1 MGARAISGRI
11 AAVENGPELR
21 AWLERLVEAKVKAA
35 LEAEREARFRETFA
49 LISVRPADPL
59 AETLARLLDQR
70 LVDVDIVTFGDG
82 EKKPVV
88 RENLSGK
95 NVFVIAT
102 VGMSEDP
109 DVSFA
114 NTCRLVSALR
124 RTCKAGRITVV
135 APCLWYQAQ
144 DKTHARRE
152 PISVRDVAD
161 DITRRGMDHI
171 MVVEL
176 HSEQI
181 EIAFDSFDH
190 LKVTPLFA
198 DYLSRRCQEY
208 GERVV
213 LISPDDG
220 GVRTRE
226 ELFKNMSA
234 ECTAGLAS
242 VHQLRVRGQVDA
254 KEVLEFVGD
263 VEGKVGVIFDDML
276 RSGTTMF
283 QAAAE
288 AKKRGAKRVVGAVAH
303 FFGVSS
309 RGKTFEEKLVESAL
323 DELIITNTRPDYF
336 ERAIDTPELR
346 AKITLLDISPYLAR
360 AIRNYLTGGTVK
372 DMIQRVP
379 DRRELYQILHAA
391 GAGSR

>member
-1 MGARAISGRI
+1 MTLTPDLQRD
-11 AAVENGPELR
+11 PEFR
-21 AWLERLVEAKVKAA
+21 AWLERIVEAKVKAA
-35 LEAEREARFRETFA
+35 LHGEREAHFRETFA
-49 LISVRPADPL
+49 LISVRRSDPL
-59 AETLARLLDQR
+59 AETIARLLAQR
-70 LVDVDIVTFGDG
+70 LVAVDLVTFGDG
-82 EKKPVV
+82 EKKPVIQ
-88 RENLSGK
+88 ENLSGK

-102 VGMSEDP
+102 VGMDEDP

-198 DYLSRRCQEY
+198 DYLSRRCREH
-208 GERVV
+208 GDRVV

-220 GVRTRE
+220 GVRSRE

-234 ECTAGLAS
+234 ECIGGLAS

-254 KEVLEFVGD
+254 KEVLEFVGH
-263 VEGKVGVIFDDML
+263 VEDRVGIIFDDML
-276 RSGTTMF
+276 RSGLTMF

-303 FFGVSS
+303 FFGFGS
-309 RGKTFEEKLVESAL
+309 RGKTFEEQLAESAL

-336 ERAIDTPELR
+336 AKVLATPELR
-346 AKITLLDISPYLAR
+346 AKITLLDISPYLAG

-379 DRRELYQILHAA
+379 DRRELYRVLHAA
-391 GAGSR
+391 DASAR

>member
-1 MGARAISGRI
+1 MTPSAPKLTDG
-11 AAVENGPELR
+11 EFR
-21 AWLERLVEAKVKAA
+21 AWVEGLVEAKVKAA
-35 LEAEREARFRETFA
+35 LDAEREARFREMFA

-59 AETLARLLDQR
+59 AETIARRLDQR
-70 LVDVDIVTFGDG
+70 LVDVDVVTFGDG
-82 EKKPVV
+82 EKKPVI

-95 NVFVIAT
+95 SVFVIAT
-102 VGMSEDP
+102 VGVGEDP

-198 DYLSRRCQEY
+198 DYLSRRCRAQ
-208 GERVV
+208 GDRVV

-226 ELFKNMSA
+226 ELFRNMSA
-234 ECTAGLAS
+234 DCVAGLAS

-254 KEVLEFVGD
+254 KEVLQFVGD
-263 VEGKVGVIFDDML
+263 VEDRVGVIFDDML

-303 FFGVSS
+303 FFGFGSKD
-309 RGKTFEEKLVESAL
+309 KTFEEKLADSEL

-336 ERAIDTPELR
+336 GKVLGTPTLR
-346 AKITLLDISPYLAR
+346 TKITLLDISPYLAR

-372 DMIQRVP
+372 DMIERVP
-379 DRRELYQILHAA
+379 DRRELYQVLHAA
-391 GAGSR
+391 GAG

>member
-1 MGARAISGRI
+1 M
-11 AAVENGPELR
+11 ENDPELR

-35 LEAEREARFRETFA
+35 LDAEREARFRETFA

-59 AETLARLLDQR
+59 AETIARLLDRR

-82 EKKPVV
+82 EKKPVI

-102 VGMSEDP
+102 VGMGEDP

-198 DYLSRRCQEY
+198 DYLSRRCREH
-208 GERVV
+208 GDRVV

-234 ECTAGLAS
+234 ECIAGLAS

-263 VEGKVGVIFDDML
+263 VEGRVGVIFDDML

-288 AKKRGAKRVVGAVAH
+288 AKKQGAKRVVGAVAH
-303 FFGVSS
+303 FFGFGS
-309 RGKTFEEKLVESAL
+309 RGKTFEEKLVESEL

-336 ERAIDTPELR
+336 ARVLDTPELQ

>member
-1 MGARAISGRI
+1 MVANPHPGDLQ
-11 AAVENGPELR
+11 NDPEFR
-21 AWLERLVEAKVKAA
+21 AWLERLVEAKVQAA
-35 LEAEREARFRETFA
+35 LREERATHFREMFA
-49 LISVRPADPL
+49 LISVRRPDPL
-59 AETLARLLDQR
+59 AETIARLLDQR
-70 LVDVDIVTFGDG
+70 LVDIDRVTFGDG

-88 RENLSGK
+88 LENLSGK
-95 NVFVIAT
+95 NVFVIST
-102 VGMSEDP
+102 IGMGEDP
-109 DVSFA
+109 DVSFG

-124 RTCKAGRITVV
+124 RTCKVGRITVV

-181 EIAFDSFDH
+181 EIAFNSFDH

-198 DYLSRRCQEY
+198 DYLSRRCRED
-208 GERVV
+208 GDRVV
-213 LISPDDG
+213 LVSPDDG
-220 GVRTRE
+220 GVRTRD
-226 ELFKNMSA
+226 ELLKNMNA
-234 ECTAGLAS
+234 ESIAGLAS
-242 VHQLRVRGQVDA
+242 VHQLRMRGLVDS

-263 VEGKVGVIFDDML
+263 VKDRVGVIFDDML

-288 AKKRGAKRVVGAVAH
+288 AKKHGAKRIVGAVAH
-303 FFGVSS
+303 FFGFGSK
-309 RGKTFEEKLVESAL
+309 GKIFEEMLAESAL

-336 ERAIDTPELR
+336 AKVLDTPRLR
-346 AKITLLDISPYLAR
+346 AKITLLDISPYLAQ

-372 DMIQRVP
+372 DMIQRVA
-379 DRRELYQILHAA
+379 DRRELYQIVHAA
-391 GAGSR
+391 GGVR

>member
-1 MGARAISGRI
+1 MTLTADLQRD
-11 AAVENGPELR
+11 PEFR
-21 AWLERLVEAKVKAA
+21 AWLERIIEAKVKAA
-35 LEAEREARFRETFA
+35 LHGEREAHFRETFA
-49 LISVRPADPL
+49 LISVRRSDPL
-59 AETLARLLDQR
+59 AETIARVLDQR
-70 LVDVDIVTFGDG
+70 LVAVDLVTFGDG
-82 EKKPVV
+82 EKKPVIQ
-88 RENLSGK
+88 ENLSGK

-102 VGMSEDP
+102 VGMDEDP

-198 DYLSRRCQEY
+198 DYLSRRCREH
-208 GERVV
+208 GDRVV

-220 GVRTRE
+220 GVRSRE

-234 ECTAGLAS
+234 ECIGGLAS

-254 KEVLEFVGD
+254 KEVLEFVGH
-263 VEGKVGVIFDDML
+263 VEDRVGVIFDDML
-276 RSGTTMF
+276 RSGMTMF

-303 FFGVSS
+303 FFGFGT
-309 RGKTFEEKLVESAL
+309 RGKTFEEKLAESAL

-336 ERAIDTPELR
+336 AKVLATPELR
-346 AKITLLDISPYLAR
+346 AKITLLDISPYLAG

-372 DMIQRVP
+372 DMILRVP
-379 DRRELYQILHAA
+379 DRRELYRVLHAA
-391 GAGSR
+391 DAGAR

>member
-1 MGARAISGRI
+1 MTHTGDLQNDPAF
-11 AAVENGPELR
+11 R
-21 AWLERLVEAKVKAA
+21 AWLERFVEAKVQAA
-35 LEAEREARFRETFA
+35 LHDEREAHFREMFA
-49 LISVRPADPL
+49 LISVRRPDPL
-59 AETLARLLDQR
+59 AETIARLLDQR
-70 LVDVDIVTFGDG
+70 LVDVDRITFGDG

-88 RENLSGK
+88 QENLSGK
-95 NVFVIAT
+95 NVFVIST
-102 VGMSEDP
+102 IGMGEDP
-109 DVSFA
+109 DVSFG

-124 RTCKAGRITVV
+124 RTCKVGRITVV

-181 EIAFDSFDH
+181 EIAFNSFDH

-198 DYLSRRCQEY
+198 DYLSRRCRED
-208 GERVV
+208 GDRVV

-220 GVRTRE
+220 GVRTRD
-226 ELFKNMSA
+226 ELRKNMNA
-234 ECTAGLAS
+234 ECLAGLAS
-242 VHQLRVRGQVDA
+242 VHQLRMRGLVDS

-263 VEGKVGVIFDDML
+263 VEDRVGVIFDDML

-288 AKKRGAKRVVGAVAH
+288 AKKHGAKRIVGAVAH
-303 FFGVSS
+303 FFGFDSK
-309 RGKTFEEKLVESAL
+309 GKIFEEMLAESAL

-336 ERAIDTPELR
+336 AKVLDTPKLR

-372 DMIQRVP
+372 DMIQRVS
-379 DRRELYQILHAA
+379 DRRELYQIVHV
-391 GAGSR
+391 GTGVR